1 MRLLQARVQAPGA
14 GSGKLQ
20 RSTPE
25 IVHTLIDIYIQTQLN
40 SIRFSMHANF
50 FFFFFQINTRVNL
63 ADEMSS
69 C

>member
-1 MRLLQARVQAPGA
+1 MSLLQARGQAPGA

-25 IVHTLIDIYIQTQLN
+25 IVRRHIHIYIQTQLN
-40 SIRFSMHANF
+40 SIRFSIHANF
-50 FFFFFQINTRVNL
+50 FFFFEINTRVNV
-63 ADEMSS
+63 AEEMSS